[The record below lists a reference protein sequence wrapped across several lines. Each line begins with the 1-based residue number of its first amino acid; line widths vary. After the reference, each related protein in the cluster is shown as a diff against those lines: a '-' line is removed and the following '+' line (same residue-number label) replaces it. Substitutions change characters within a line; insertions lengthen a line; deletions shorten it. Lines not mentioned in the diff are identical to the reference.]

1 MKFSTVFI
9 ILAAS
14 LVGISEVE
22 AQDSQAVNSTAGEHV
37 SGPESADNSKVQNLE
52 ASGDDE
58 ILDLDDADVS
68 NGTADKEPVQS
79 GPFIDLF
86 GPTLLSLKVIDETH
100 AQMMS
105 NLTSDVLRGKSVV
118 GVYFSADW

>member
-1 MKFSTVFI
+1 M
-9 ILAAS
+9 ILAAA
-14 LVGISEVE
+14 LVGMSEVE
-22 AQDSQAVNSTAGEHV
+22 AQESQAEYSPSGEDV
-37 SGPESADNSKVQNLE
+37 LVPENAENSKVQALE
-52 ASGDDE
+52 ARGDDE
-58 ILDLDDADVS
+58 ILDLDDVDVS
-68 NGTADKEPVQS
+68 NETGAKEPVQS

-86 GPTLLSLKVIDETH
+86 GPTLLSLKMIDETH